1 MNAGRNIPS
10 FNTSERIAR
19 GVLAAM
25 LIAAVVW
32 SLSGHV

>member
-10 FNTSERIAR
+10 FNTSERIVR

-25 LIAAVVW
+25 LIAAVIW
-32 SLSGHV
+32 SISGHA

>member
-10 FNTSERIAR
+10 FNTSERIVR
-19 GVLAAM
+19 GVIAAM
-25 LIAAVVW
+25 LIAAVAW